1 MDEDKT
7 AKAKLTRAMARLVA
21 HRQQLDEHR
30 KALRRNATD
39 RLDAN
44 AHAVGVASKA
54 VAGPEANV
62 LTYRYLRT
70 QLTEGARLRALEGRG
85 EPEADDAEPG

>member
-1 MDEDKT
+1 MDEAGTKS
-7 AKAKLTRAMARLVA
+7 KLIRAMARLVA
-21 HRQQLDEHR
+21 HRKQLDEHR
-30 KALRRNATD
+30 TALRRNATD

-44 AHAVGVASKA
+44 THAVGVANKA
-54 VAGPEANV
+54 MQADPNV

-85 EPEADDAEPG
+85 EPEADDAGNDAK